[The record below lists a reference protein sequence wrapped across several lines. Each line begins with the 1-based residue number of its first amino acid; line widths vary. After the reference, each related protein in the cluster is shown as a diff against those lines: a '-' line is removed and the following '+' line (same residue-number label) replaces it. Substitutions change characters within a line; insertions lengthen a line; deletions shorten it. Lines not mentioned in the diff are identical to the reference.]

1 MTDNQKVAGLGC
13 VLAPIVGDTLLKQ
26 KVLNTSKSIGI
37 TSFLVMPLANLA
49 TKLATTQSCDVDTA
63 WGCHAS

>member
-13 VLAPIVGDTLLKQ
+13 VDAPSLGDTLLKQ

-37 TSFLVMPLANLA
+37 TSFLVMPSANLA

-63 WGCHAS
+63 WRCHGI